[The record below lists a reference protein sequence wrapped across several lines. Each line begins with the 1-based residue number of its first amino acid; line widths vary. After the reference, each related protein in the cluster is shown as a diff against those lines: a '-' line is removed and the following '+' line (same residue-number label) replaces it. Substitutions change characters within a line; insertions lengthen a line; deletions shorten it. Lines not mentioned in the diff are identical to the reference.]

1 MEATSIAEG
10 ARGVPANMY
19 AMPFSRAMEYGFV
32 AHYNHTGDPA
42 TERHANNL
50 SFTSEQLWWLAT
62 NPLSLQVH
70 LNGWGGVGLDAAA
83 LPQLLPALLWAAML
97 VAVRFFFR
105 REIARLG
112 LYLQVVVPSSGP
124 KRVDE
129 GSGAKAARL
138 SRGQRNKLRRFQ
150 TQVWLAVTY
159 TASALFGY
167 MVQRD
172 ELWFGLPL
180 SEANRIHILS
190 PHPYRPGRGLLLY
203 YQYGLGFYLAEC
215 FLHLVDRDIK
225 RSDFLEY
232 LAHHVVTIAL
242 IVLSHCS
249 YEHRFGVYVLFIHDV
264 SDVMLAVSKA
274 LNYVVQ
280 AAEEREQRAAR
291 NGGRRTGPARGP
303 GMPPVQARLQQHDG
317 VHLLCRICCVVFLPA
332 SRLPADPR
340 VGQRWA
346 CGEAAHVHSVLL
358 GFGVSPAGG
367 AAGAASVLV
376 FADCEAG
383 GPNDF
388 WRPAHGHPLRRRGGG
403 RRGKS
408 EGVSGRNG
416 GRKDAVECVL
426 VGSCLPLCGFHD
438 GWFFFLCW
446 LAS

>member
-291 NGGRRTGPARGP
+291 NGGRRTGPAEAP
-303 GMPPVQARLQQHDG
+303 ACRLYKL
-317 VHLLCRICCVVFLPA
+317 VFSNTTVFICFAAFAVSFFFLRLVCLPTLALA
-332 SRLPADPR
+332 S
-340 VGQRWA
+340 
-346 CGEAAHVHSVLL
+346 
-358 GFGVSPAGG
+358 AGL
-367 AAGAASVLV
+367 AVKLRTCTVCYWVLV
-376 FADCEAG
+376 FLLQVVLQGLQVYWFSLIVRLAVQTIFG
-383 GPNDF
+383 GPLTDI
-388 WRPAHGHPLRRRGGG
+388 RSDDEEEDDEEKVKASPGETAD
-403 RRGKS
+403 GKT
-408 EGVSGRNG
+408 
-416 GRKDAVECVL
+416 L
-426 VGSCLPLCGFHD
+426 
-438 GWFFFLCW
+438 
-446 LAS
+446 